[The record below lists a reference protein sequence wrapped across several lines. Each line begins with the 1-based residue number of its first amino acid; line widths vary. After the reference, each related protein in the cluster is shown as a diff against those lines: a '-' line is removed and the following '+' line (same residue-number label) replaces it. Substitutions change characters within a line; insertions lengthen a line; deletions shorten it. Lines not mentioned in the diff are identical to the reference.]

1 MVQRIVLI
9 KDGYDVNGYF
19 YVDKSTGRGYF
30 FDPGAEAERIAEIIR
45 KNGLII
51 EKIIITHGHFDH
63 IGGAEELRSLISAPV
78 FIHENGRLFL
88 SDPHYNL
95 SEFTGTGKISFEADG
110 YFKDGDMISL
120 VDGSLPLKVI
130 HTPGHTDDSCVFY
143 SEKESLAFT
152 GDTIF
157 KGTYGNPR
165 FPTGNEALLIKNIR
179 EKVLTL
185 PDETVLYS
193 GHTKATTVKDERPFY
208 RV

>member
-63 IGGAEELRSLISAPV
+63 IGGAEELRDLISAPV

-95 SEFTGTGKISFEADG
+95 SEYTGTGKIKRKHAYHSHILTKKTKKQKRNLDHFAIL
-110 YFKDGDMISL
+110 KK
-120 VDGSLPLKVI
+120 VD
-130 HTPGHTDDSCVFY
+130 
-143 SEKESLAFT
+143 EKRVKELLA
-152 GDTIF
+152 
-157 KGTYGNPR
+157 
-165 FPTGNEALLIKNIR
+165 L
-179 EKVLTL
+179 
-185 PDETVLYS
+185 
-193 GHTKATTVKDERPFY
+193 
-208 RV
+208 